1 MYNKMAFDNNKF
13 LTGKCLIA
21 APDMKDER
29 FANALVYICSH
40 DRQGAMG
47 FVVNKK
53 LQDFSF
59 SDLAIKLPLNP
70 NINLDG
76 LFLYQGGPVEKIRGF
91 VLHSSEYYKPGTLK
105 IDSNVAVSSSV
116 DVLTDIAYGV
126 GPKNNLIALG
136 YSAWEPSQLEHELKF
151 NHWLVTSA
159 SKDLLFNTPDEL
171 KWERAMDETGID
183 FSRFINVTGFA

>member
-53 LQDFSF
+53 LQDF
-59 SDLAIKLPLNP
+59 LPLAFYNFSIL
-70 NINLDG
+70 NS
-76 LFLYQGGPVEKIRGF
+76 QSKI
-91 VLHSSEYYKPGTLK
+91 
-105 IDSNVAVSSSV
+105 
-116 DVLTDIAYGV
+116 
-126 GPKNNLIALG
+126 
-136 YSAWEPSQLEHELKF
+136 
-151 NHWLVTSA
+151 
-159 SKDLLFNTPDEL
+159 
-171 KWERAMDETGID
+171 
-183 FSRFINVTGFA
+183 SRF